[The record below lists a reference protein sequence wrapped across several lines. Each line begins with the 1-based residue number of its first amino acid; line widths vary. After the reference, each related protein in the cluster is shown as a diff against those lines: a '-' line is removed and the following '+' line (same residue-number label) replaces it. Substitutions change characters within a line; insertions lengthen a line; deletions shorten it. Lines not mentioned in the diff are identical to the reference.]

1 MAFWSL
7 ADRAADGRLDLAAAI
22 VALQAAIGVSA
33 IAFGGLNW
41 ALDGAAA
48 PVAAVVRLE
57 SVMPPG
63 GRPGHRR
70 RVDADARPAPVPSSA
85 SATCPS
91 ATRAGRSCSTGST

>member
-1 MAFWSL
+1 MLVANLVAFWSL

-57 SVMPPG
+57 SVMPPAG
-63 GRPGHRR
+63 ALAERQ
-70 RVDADARPAPVPSSA
+70 RVDAAAHRHRS
-85 SATCPS
+85 
-91 ATRAGRSCSTGST
+91 RAALP